1 MSKHLHRAITVSSV
15 TTTTVSAKCDRCK
28 AVASGTCSYPNHAMF
43 VTRELK
49 YILISTNRSTR
60 SMYPQHKLVCP
71 DCAKDLED
79 LFLTAPERK
88 PESEII

>member
-1 MSKHLHRAITVSSV
+1 
-15 TTTTVSAKCDRCK
+15 
-28 AVASGTCSYPNHAMF
+28 
-43 VTRELK
+43 
-49 YILISTNRSTR
+49 
-60 SMYPQHKLVCP
+60 LVCP